1 MIRDITIGQYYAKE
15 SDYFEAQS
23 INKKTKAEK
32 YCLNVKN
39 DIEQII
45 LDIDFAAKAG
55 FERGHKLFDEYLSGY
70 NIEALLSGELIIWML
85 LLEILTIMFIL

>member
-1 MIRDITIGQYYAKE
+1 MQFAYCAKQRDTALECMHTSSRLSIGNWCA
-15 SDYFEAQS
+15 SINCWS

-70 NIEALLSGELIIWML
+70 NIEALLSGELV
-85 LLEILTIMFIL
+85 

>member
-1 MIRDITIGQYYAKE
+1 M
-15 SDYFEAQS
+15 
-23 INKKTKAEK
+23 
-32 YCLNVKN
+32 NVKN

-70 NIEALLSGELIIWML
+70 NIEALLSGGAKQRNAC
-85 LLEILTIMFIL
+85 